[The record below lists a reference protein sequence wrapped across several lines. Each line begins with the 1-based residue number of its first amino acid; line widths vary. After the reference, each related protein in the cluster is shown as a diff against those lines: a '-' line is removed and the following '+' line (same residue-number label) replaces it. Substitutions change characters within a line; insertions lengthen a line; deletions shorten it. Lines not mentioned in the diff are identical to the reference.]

1 MIVKIKNI
9 KLSGCSSVEPEIN
22 MNIIANS
29 IEDCLEILNKDSES
43 SFDFENPSDPQNSHI
58 IEYPADGSDSIYWSW
73 EQKGNTFYFY
83 C

>member
-1 MIVKIKNI
+1 M
-9 KLSGCSSVEPEIN
+9 EPEFN

-29 IEDCLEILNKDSES
+29 IEEALDSLNQNSLS

-58 IEYPADGSDSIYWSW
+58 IEYPTDGSDSIDWSW